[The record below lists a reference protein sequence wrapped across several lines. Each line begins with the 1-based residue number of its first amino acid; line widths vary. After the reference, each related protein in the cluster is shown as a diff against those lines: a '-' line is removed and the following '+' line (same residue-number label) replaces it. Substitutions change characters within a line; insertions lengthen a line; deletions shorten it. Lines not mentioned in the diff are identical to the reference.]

1 MFHEYIEGAGILHQT
16 SASLDDNNN
25 NIDISR
31 LVIWHNVAFRP
42 QPFQKSHFHPWVEVE
57 YSSVYMGMGKVGC
70 QGKPEQVVM
79 KLHNNSNMSDLV
91 AFKCGSEDP
100 PTICGH
106 NTFICESKPRPSA
119 GNHFGAKT
127 DMSTSNLTKVIFRA
141 CFTRFPVLI
150 TKVPSYQQHVVIG
163 IRNWK
168 PSCVF
173 CLWYGPLAH
182 PISDMG
188 QDQLRG
194 FPDWLHKWVCQ
205 PNQ

>member
-1 MFHEYIEGAGILHQT
+1 MGSCNIREDKRECQLIWNSLYCWLAPDPWMAETKETFQIFPPLMFHEYIEGAGILHQT

-100 PTICGH
+100 STICGPQH
-106 NTFICESKPRPSA
+106 L
-119 GNHFGAKT
+119 H
-127 DMSTSNLTKVIFRA
+127 LWVQTKA
-141 CFTRFPVLI
+141 
-150 TKVPSYQQHVVIG
+150 
-163 IRNWK
+163 
-168 PSCVF
+168 
-173 CLWYGPLAH
+173 
-182 PISDMG
+182 ISS
-188 QDQLRG
+188 
-194 FPDWLHKWVCQ
+194 Q
-205 PNQ
+205 PFWS